1 MINDIRN
8 RIETRKYA
16 KSAWQKGITLY
27 ALEMLDDLEMN
38 INAGYYTIDDITT
51 PETLR
56 KAVLN
61 GASDWNQYSWGGC
74 SLCYDYQIAKRL
86 CAPWELRK
94 TCNGAKQPNSRE
106 NWLDV
111 QTRALSQAFAVLR
124 SAIRHHFEEV

>member
-8 RIETRKYA
+8 RIETRYA
-16 KSAWQKGITLY
+16 RSAWQKGITLY

-38 INAGYYTIDDITT
+38 INDGYYTIDDIIN

-61 GASDWNQYSWGGC
+61 GAHDWSQYSWGGC
-74 SLCYDYQIAKRL
+74 SLCYDHQIAKRL

-94 TCNGAKQPNSRE
+94 TCNGAKQPNSHE